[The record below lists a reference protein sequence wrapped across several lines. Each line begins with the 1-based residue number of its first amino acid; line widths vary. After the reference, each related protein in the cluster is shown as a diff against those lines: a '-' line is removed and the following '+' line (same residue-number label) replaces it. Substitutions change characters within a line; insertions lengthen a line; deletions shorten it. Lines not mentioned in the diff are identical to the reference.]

1 MDLFVELFMTHII
14 VENNRAISQHLTAR
28 VGQSPTDITA
38 TAVPVLLRV
47 NPKAWVYVLPRRTL
61 AA

>member
-1 MDLFVELFMTHII
+1 MTHII

-38 TAVPVLLRV
+38 VPVLLRV